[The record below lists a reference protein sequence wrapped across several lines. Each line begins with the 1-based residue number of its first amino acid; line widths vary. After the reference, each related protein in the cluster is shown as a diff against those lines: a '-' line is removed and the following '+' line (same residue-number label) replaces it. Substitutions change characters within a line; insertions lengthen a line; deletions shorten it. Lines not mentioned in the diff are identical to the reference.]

1 MVPFRYSRHFSFF
14 FTIELVGDIISL
26 HVFGKVIIVLNTTK
40 ATKDL
45 LDKRGDIYS
54 DRSTVQI
61 FEM

>member
-1 MVPFRYSRHFSFF
+1 MVRVRCRHHFL
-14 FTIELVGDIISL
+14 FTKELVGDIMSL
-26 HVFGKVIIVLNTTK
+26 QVFGTVIVVLNTTK

-54 DRSTVQI
+54 DRPAIKI

>member
-1 MVPFRYSRHFSFF
+1 MRVLCPRHFL
-14 FTIELVGDIISL
+14 FTKVLVGDIISL
-26 HVFGKVIIVLNTTK
+26 HIFGKVIVVLNTTK

-54 DRSTVQI
+54 DRPALQI

>member
-1 MVPFRYSRHFSFF
+1 MD
-14 FTIELVGDIISL
+14 LVGDIISL
-26 HVFGKVIIVLNTTK
+26 HVFGKVIIVLNSTK

-54 DRSTVQI
+54 DRSTVPI

>member
-1 MVPFRYSRHFSFF
+1 MVRVRFSRHFLF
-14 FTIELVGDIISL
+14 IKELEGDIISL
-26 HVFGKVIIVLNTTK
+26 HIFGKAIVVLNTTK

-54 DRSTVQI
+54 DRPAVQI